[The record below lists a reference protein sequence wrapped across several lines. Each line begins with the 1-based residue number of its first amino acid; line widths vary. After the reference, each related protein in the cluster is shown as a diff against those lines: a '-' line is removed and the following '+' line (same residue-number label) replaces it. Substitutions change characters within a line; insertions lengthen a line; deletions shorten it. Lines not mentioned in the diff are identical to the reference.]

1 MKTRLL
7 AYWDA
12 LRTSYWFVPTL
23 MAIGAVGAALLSVTF
38 DRRARE
44 LAGRFTVFAASPD
57 GARAML
63 STVASATITVAGLT
77 FSLTIVALTVASQ
90 QFGPRLLRNFM
101 RDLSNQIVLGSFV
114 AIFIYC
120 LLVLGAIRSPEEDA
134 FVPYLSV
141 TIGVGISILGLGVLI
156 YFIHHVST
164 SIHAANVIEV
174 VGREIDGAIDRLFPE
189 HIGAA
194 GPRPDGA
201 VPVPDG
207 PGGAVCARGDG
218 YLQAIDGDGL
228 LEAARA
234 CDAVVRLE
242 CRPGDLIVAGNRVAT
257 VWPAAEAS
265 LAERINEALVV
276 GVQRTDLQDLEFS
289 IDQLVEVAARAL
301 SPGVNDPFTAMN
313 CIDRLCSPLCRLAA
327 RELPSPARRD
337 ADGAVRLI
345 LRPWTF
351 IGAVDAA
358 FNQIRQYG
366 RGSAAVTMRLL
377 EALAILAGRVC
388 RPDDAAAVLRQAEM
402 IARGAEDGLAEPR
415 DRAEA
420 AERFARVRQRLAE
433 RSGKRTQE

>member
-141 TIGVGISILGLGVLI
+141 TIGVGISILSFAGKVQVGVLAD
-156 YFIHHVST
+156 S
-164 SIHAANVIEV
+164 A
-174 VGREIDGAIDRLFPE
+174 
-189 HIGAA
+189 
-194 GPRPDGA
+194 
-201 VPVPDG
+201 
-207 PGGAVCARGDG
+207 
-218 YLQAIDGDGL
+218 
-228 LEAARA
+228 
-234 CDAVVRLE
+234 
-242 CRPGDLIVAGNRVAT
+242 IVADAQELVQ
-257 VWPAAEAS
+257 VFE
-265 LAERINEALVV
+265 EEFEAL
-276 GVQRTDLQDLEFS
+276 RRLQ
-289 IDQLVEVAARAL
+289 
-301 SPGVNDPFTAMN
+301 
-313 CIDRLCSPLCRLAA
+313 
-327 RELPSPARRD
+327 
-337 ADGAVRLI
+337 
-345 LRPWTF
+345 
-351 IGAVDAA
+351 
-358 FNQIRQYG
+358 
-366 RGSAAVTMRLL
+366 
-377 EALAILAGRVC
+377 
-388 RPDDAAAVLRQAEM
+388 
-402 IARGAEDGLAEPR
+402 
-415 DRAEA
+415 
-420 AERFARVRQRLAE
+420 
-433 RSGKRTQE
+433 